1 MARRPFLIPFLLWT
15 SIPTVASIPTVS
27 SYSLAGLGSDITTIV
42 PACAQEC
49 LVSFVEGNF
58 PSPSCDSSYSLS
70 CLCSENSTSGY
81 TVGEGALQCLLGEFS
96 LGQCD
101 HSDLGENAAHKVLHM
116 CDGQPNALPETH
128 AVLTATLVIGGSGG
142 ASLVVPTPSW
152 TTVSTLTRSTGITT
166 PSETTMTMSMTSPS
180 PSTMTITSSHGST
193 SVTMSTSTT
202 SSTTTPVPNSTSNP
216 TSSKELAP
224 AQIAG
229 IAVSAVGAVA
239 IAVGAIFLA
248 RCLRK
253 RKCHDSESE
262 KGLYQISRNTT
273 PDLNGPR
280 GSRVFHI
287 SPPILRKSRYGPQF
301 SPRPAPPI
309 PPVSRARPGVQPTQG
324 PRRSTIGLAI
334 SRPPS
339 QRLAIT
345 SIVSQSPGLL
355 PRPIDIPLERKPS
368 KLLPNKPTLTLD
380 IPRSTAVASAPSS
393 QAPPTTT
400 DRASTLTNMTAFADL
415 DAEAAE
421 GGQIWRPPPTDPQS
435 ATTLYVADKYG
446 NWVLSND
453 NRLSQIQAA
462 QIMEAAELDTYT
474 PLTKSPIEKRE
485 EAEAAKMS
493 TAISAA
499 ASLPIAP
506 QPAFLSQDPSNWT
519 APRGGSSVYSQASGG
534 RPFARR
540 NSSSKSGSLKS
551 RKGSGR
557 MSRTDSQ
564 GSATTIHTSSSGDMD
579 DYPVE
584 SDVARLSQL
593 SPVEESP
600 DLGIRRP
607 QVTYPKIPGR
617 LGGAT
622 IRYVPPPRRPNFT
635 GSPPGQPSPTL
646 GAVYA
651 VRDSPGAY
659 PLPLNPRR
667 SMRPFAPNQKVGSGF
682 SPEPF
687 TSATFTSQCTPRPTK
702 TPPPAQSTPKY
713 VPNVVRE
720 SPRVQRQPGLR
731 TPPQQ
736 AVATFTPSPPSG
748 EVPTAPFK
756 PPTPPPTITKADAAH
771 LRVAS
776 QATMSPMSSRTISSN
791 ASSLLAKRL
800 GSDRAAA
807 LALDPSVS
815 NAQRWTR
822 QGGGLL
828 SPYDV
833 ALASGKGTL
842 PMTPTWLP
850 KLTPTRRGDDL
861 FLNVQ

>member
-1 MARRPFLIPFLLWT
+1 MARKPFLIPFLLW
-15 SIPTVASIPTVS
+15 ASIPTVS
-27 SYSLAGLGSDITTIV
+27 SYSSLGLGIDIKTIV
-42 PACAQEC
+42 PTCAQGC
-49 LVSFVEGNF
+49 LVSFIEGNF
-58 PSPSCDSSYSLS
+58 PSTSCDSSYSLS
-70 CLCSENSTSGY
+70 CLCSNNSTSGY

-96 LGQCD
+96 VGQCRN
-101 HSDLGENAAHKVLHM
+101 SDLGDNAAHKVLHM

-142 ASLVVPTPSW
+142 ASVVEPTPTW
-152 TTVSTLTRSTGITT
+152 TTVSTLTRNTGTTT
-166 PSETTMTMSMTSPS
+166 PSETTMTMTMTSAS
-180 PSTMTITSSHGST
+180 PSTMSTTSSHIST
-193 SVTMSTSTT
+193 SITMSTSTT
-202 SSTTTPVPNSTSNP
+202 PSTTTPVPNSTSNP

-253 RKCHDSESE
+253 RKYPDSESE
-262 KGLYQISRNTT
+262 KGLYPISRNTT
-273 PDLNGPR
+273 PDPNGSR

-287 SPPILRKSRYGPQF
+287 SPPILRNSRYAPQF

-309 PPVSRARPGVQPTQG
+309 PPVLQTQSGVQPSQA

-339 QRLAIT
+339 LQAARASTILPSPRL
-345 SIVSQSPGLL
+345 S
-355 PRPIDIPLERKPS
+355 PRPFEVPLERKPS

-380 IPRSTAVASAPSS
+380 IPKQTAATSAPSS

-462 QIMEAAELDTYT
+462 QITEAAELDTYT
-474 PLTKSPIEKRE
+474 PLTKSPIEKQE
-485 EAEAAKMS
+485 EAAKMS
-493 TAISAA
+493 AALSAA
-499 ASLPIAP
+499 SGLPKAP
-506 QPAFLSQDPSNWT
+506 QPAFLSQDPANWT
-519 APRGGSSVYSQASGG
+519 VSRAGSSVYSQTSGS

-540 NSSSKSGSLKS
+540 NSSSKSGSSKS

-557 MSRTDSQ
+557 VSRTDSQ
-564 GSATTIHTSSSGDMD
+564 GSATTIHTSSSGEME
-579 DYPVE
+579 DYPFE

-600 DLGIRRP
+600 DLGTGRS

-617 LGGAT
+617 LDGAT

-659 PLPLNPRR
+659 PPPLNPRR
-667 SMRPFAPNQKVGSGF
+667 SVRPYTPTQKVGSGF
-682 SPEPF
+682 SPEP
-687 TSATFTSQCTPRPTK
+687 SSSEIFTSQYNPRPTK
-702 TPPPAQSTPKY
+702 TPSPAQSRPRY
-713 VPNVVRE
+713 MPNTVRE
-720 SPRVQRQPGLR
+720 SPRVQRQPGLQ

-736 AVATFTPSPPSG
+736 AIPTFTPSPPSG

-756 PPTPPPTITKADAAH
+756 TPTPPPIVTDADRARPH
-771 LRVAS
+771 VAS

-800 GSDRAAA
+800 GNDRAAA

-815 NAQRWTR
+815 SAQKWTR

-828 SPYDV
+828 SPDDA
-833 ALASGKGTL
+833 ALTTGKGTL